1 MTPVYLNLALL
12 ARRMDDSRGGGG
24 FGLFLVLVIAGI
36 IVFLVLRGRRDRAER
51 VGEPIRPMASGP
63 LQGHTFAC
71 PFPKCPNCGA
81 AGDRM
86 KQDWDGM
93 RKVTWT
99 CGYCGSVAG
108 VQELKD
114 EELPPGARRRLGLD
128 PEGEAAQLGPGQQG
142 YYPPQGGGGGMGGLL
157 TGMMIGSMM
166 GGGHRQ
172 YQDQDGWTRGGDDGS
187 SASGNDWGEGGG
199 SGGDMGDSGGGG
211 DWGDSGGGGGDWGDS
226 GGGDNF

>member
-1 MTPVYLNLALL
+1 
-12 ARRMDDSRGGGG
+12 MDDPQGGGG
-24 FGLFLVLVIAGI
+24 FGLFVILAIVGI
-36 IVFLVLRGRRDRAER
+36 VVFLILRGRRDRAER
-51 VGEPIRPMASGP
+51 LGEPIRPMGSGP

-71 PFPKCPNCGA
+71 PFPKCPSCGA
-81 AGDRM
+81 AGDKM

-128 PEGEAAQLGPGQQG
+128 QEPESAQMAPGQQG
-142 YYPPQGGGGGMGGLL
+142 YYPPQGGGGMGGLL

-166 GGGHRQ
+166 GGGHRR
-172 YQDQDGWTRGGDDGS
+172 YPDQDGWNSGEGGSQG
-187 SASGNDWGEGGG
+187 SGNDWGEGSGS
-199 SGGDMGDSGGGG
+199 SGGDWGDSGGSG
-211 DWGDSGGGGGDWGDS
+211 GDSGGGGGDWGDS